1 MDSKEMDVQ
10 RLQNIIDTSTNPKA
24 VERAKKQLEGLS
36 SIGSAQVQLA
46 SNEGGSEDP
55 QLNAIMNMLQQVVSS
70 KGLSSTTAS
79 VNPSEVRSLIL
90 KELATRKIE
99 LDDLSNSLK
108 AWLNSMRNV
117 TLTINANG
125 VITKNVAKGSS
136 ELNSKLAQLI
146 LSDASA
152 KNNTYLYGSAGTG
165 KTYIAGLIA
174 KQMNYK
180 LITLNCNQYTS
191 PLDIVGGQTID
202 GYQEGKLVIAWSNK
216 QKMEDGSI
224 KEYEGCVLLLDE
236 LPKIDPNTA
245 GILNEALA
253 KVKQYS
259 VNDVTKELIP
269 PTILNGKNQEF
280 YLGNM
285 IVIATGNVPLNT
297 IDPDYEANFKQDLSL
312 QDRFIGSTYKV
323 FYNYRNE
330 FERIMNGYAF
340 IFIFLVKVREAI
352 NDPSIRATS
361 QAFVSTRL
369 MENARQTY
377 FVYRDVTQKNK
388 SVKTASIITSPKTL
402 EDTMETFFELFKPAQ
417 KQAILD
423 KVDYEGFKKI
433 IAEKNKMAFDEAN
446 PNFDTPQEKQEGEA
460 IVTAYEQANKNKI

>member
-1 MDSKEMDVQ
+1 MDVQ
-10 RLQNIIDTSTNPKA
+10 KLQEIIDTSTNPKA
-24 VERAKKQLEGLS
+24 VERAKKQLEGLT
-36 SIGSAQVQLA
+36 SIGTAQVQVA
-46 SNEGGSEDP
+46 ADSGGSQDP
-55 QLNAIMNMLQQVVSS
+55 QLNAIMGMLQQVVSS
-70 KGLSSTTAS
+70 KGLVGTTAN
-79 VNPSEVRSLIL
+79 VNASDVRNLVL
-90 KELATRKIE
+90 KEFALRKIE

-108 AWLNSMRNV
+108 AWLNSMRSV
-117 TLTINANG
+117 SLSINANG
-125 VITKNVAKGSS
+125 IITQNVAKGSS
-136 ELNSKLAQLI
+136 DMNTKLAQLI
-146 LSDASA
+146 LSDAEA
-152 KNNTYLYGSAGTG
+152 KNNVYLYGAAGTG

-174 KQMNYK
+174 KQLDYE

-191 PLDIVGGQTID
+191 PLDIIGGQTIE

-216 QKMEDGSI
+216 QKMDDGSI
-224 KEYEGCVLLLDE
+224 KEYKGCVLLLDE

-269 PTILNGKNQEF
+269 PTIMNGKNQKF
-280 YLGNM
+280 SLGNM

-330 FERIMNGYAF
+330 FERVMNGYAF
-340 IFIFLVKVREAI
+340 IFIFLVKVREAV

-377 FVYRDVTQKNK
+377 YVYRDVTQKNK
-388 SVKTASIITSPKTL
+388 SAKTSSLITEPKTL
-402 EDTMETFFELFKPAQ
+402 ENTMDTFFELFKDVQ
-417 KQAILD
+417 KQAIIQ

-433 IAEKNKMAFDEAN
+433 IAEKNKMPFDKDA
-446 PNFDTPQEKQEGEA
+446 PNFNTPSELIDAEEMVKAFEK
-460 IVTAYEQANKNKI
+460 ANKNKI

>member
-1 MDSKEMDVQ
+1 MDVQ
-10 RLQNIIDTSTNPKA
+10 KLQEIIDTSTNPKA
-24 VERAKKQLEGLS
+24 VERAKKQLEGLTA
-36 SIGSAQVQLA
+36 IGTAQVQVA
-46 SNEGGSEDP
+46 ADSGGSEDP
-55 QLNAIMNMLQQVVSS
+55 QLNAIMSMLQQVVSS
-70 KGLSSTTAS
+70 KGVVGTTTH
-79 VNPSEVRSLIL
+79 VNPADVRSLIL
-90 KELATRKIE
+90 KELALRKIE

-108 AWLNSMRNV
+108 AWLNSMRSV
-117 TLTINANG
+117 SLSINANG
-125 VITKNVAKGSS
+125 IITQNVAKGSS
-136 ELNSKLAQLI
+136 DMNTKLAQLI
-146 LSDASA
+146 LSDAEA
-152 KNNTYLYGSAGTG
+152 KNNVYLYGAAGTG

-174 KQMNYK
+174 EQLGYE

-191 PLDIVGGQTID
+191 PLDIIGGQTIE
-202 GYQEGKLVIAWSNK
+202 GYQEGKLVIAWSNR
-216 QKMEDGSI
+216 QKMDDGSI
-224 KEYEGCVLLLDE
+224 KEYNGCVLLLDE

-253 KVKQYS
+253 KVKQYK
-259 VNDVTKELIP
+259 VNDATKQLIP
-269 PTILNGKNQEF
+269 PTIMNGKNQKF
-280 YLGNM
+280 SLGNM

-330 FERIMNGYAF
+330 FEKVMNGYAF

-388 SVKTASIITSPKTL
+388 SAKTASLITQPKTL
-402 EDTMETFFELFKPAQ
+402 ENTMDTFFELFKDVQ
-417 KQAILD
+417 RQAILQ

-433 IAEKNKMAFDEAN
+433 IAEKNKMPFDKVA
-446 PNFDTPQEKQEGEA
+446 PNFNTPSELIEGED
-460 IVTAYEQANKNKI
+460 IVKAFEQANKNKI

>member
-1 MDSKEMDVQ
+1 MDVQ
-10 RLQNIIDTSTNPKA
+10 KLQEIIDTSTNPKA
-24 VERAKKQLEGLS
+24 VERAKKQLEGLT
-36 SIGSAQVQLA
+36 SIGTAQVQIA
-46 SNEGGSEDP
+46 ADNGGSQDP
-55 QLNAIMNMLQQVVSS
+55 QLNAIMGMLQQVVSS
-70 KGLSSTTAS
+70 KGVVGTTTH
-79 VNPSEVRSLIL
+79 VNPSDVRNLIL
-90 KELATRKIE
+90 KELALRKIE

-108 AWLNSMRNV
+108 AWLNSMRSV
-117 TLTINANG
+117 SLSINANG
-125 VITKNVAKGSS
+125 IITQSVVKGSS
-136 ELNSKLAQLI
+136 DMNTKLAQLI
-146 LSDASA
+146 LSDAEA
-152 KNNTYLYGSAGTG
+152 KNNVYLYGAAGTG

-174 KQMNYK
+174 KQLDYE

-191 PLDIVGGQTID
+191 PLDIIGGQTIE
-202 GYQEGKLVIAWSNK
+202 GYQEGKLVIAWSNR
-216 QKMEDGSI
+216 QKMDDGSI
-224 KEYEGCVLLLDE
+224 KEYKGCVLLLDE

-269 PTILNGKNQEF
+269 PTIMNGKNQKF
-280 YLGNM
+280 SLGNM

-330 FERIMNGYAF
+330 FERVMNGYAF

-377 FVYRDVTQKNK
+377 YVYRDVMQKNK
-388 SVKTASIITSPKTL
+388 SAKTASLITEPKTL
-402 EDTMETFFELFKPAQ
+402 ENTMETFFELFKDVQ
-417 KQAILD
+417 KQAIMQ
-423 KVDYEGFKKI
+423 KADYEGFKKI
-433 IAEKNKMAFDEAN
+433 IAEKNKMPFDKDA
-446 PNFDTPQEKQEGEA
+446 PNFNTPTELTEA
-460 IVTAYEQANKNKI
+460 EDMVRAFEQANKNKI